1 MFKNFYKVKMVK
13 IIRPDKLIFIL
24 LISFLLL
31 TNSYYGE
38 YEINSSASSSFYYL
52 DIANTYPG
60 GMGIENGIQA
70 YIHGE
75 RFLISYLVGFLS
87 NLLNINSF
95 YIFQLF
101 TYFVI
106 SILVII
112 NYKIIN
118 KVIPE
123 KNYSLL
129 FFSLFLLNPYITR
142 FSLSNPVMLNDLIF
156 ILSISLL
163 FWSFLD
169 KKNIL
174 FYSSLFLAIISR
186 QTSVLII
193 LALIFSLV
201 LPYKNEFINL
211 KKIFFSILLF
221 IINYFISQKYLDI
234 SNINI
239 FYKFQFF
246 GLIDFFQK
254 DFEILIFL
262 KFLFLPF
269 LSFGLLFAVIIF
281 LLIKKK
287 IFLRINEKNVFFI
300 IVLILFVAQ
309 PFIAGPLVAGKN
321 IIRLSTH
328 GYTPIIFLLC
338 LNLKNLGNLPKK
350 ISLIFFTIMVVWS
363 LHPTFSNIKI
373 FELLKKFL
381 NY

>member
-373 FELLKKFL
+373 FELLTKFL

>member
-1 MFKNFYKVKMVK
+1 MAK

-38 YEINSSASSSFYYL
+38 YEINASASSSFYYL

-129 FFSLFLLNPYITR
+129 FFYLFLLNPYITR

-174 FYSSLFLAIISR
+174 FYSSLFLNKYS
-186 QTSVLII
+186 QGN
-193 LALIFSLV
+193 FS
-201 LPYKNEFINL
+201 PGSF
-211 KKIFFSILLF
+211 
-221 IINYFISQKYLDI
+221 
-234 SNINI
+234 
-239 FYKFQFF
+239 
-246 GLIDFFQK
+246 
-254 DFEILIFL
+254 
-262 KFLFLPF
+262 FLF
-269 LSFGLLFAVIIF
+269 GA
-281 LLIKKK
+281 
-287 IFLRINEKNVFFI
+287 
-300 IVLILFVAQ
+300 
-309 PFIAGPLVAGKN
+309 
-321 IIRLSTH
+321 
-328 GYTPIIFLLC
+328 
-338 LNLKNLGNLPKK
+338 
-350 ISLIFFTIMVVWS
+350 IS
-363 LHPTFSNIKI
+363 
-373 FELLKKFL
+373 E
-381 NY
+381 

>member
-1 MFKNFYKVKMVK
+1 MAK

-38 YEINSSASSSFYYL
+38 YEINASASSSFYYL

-60 GMGIENGIQA
+60 GMGIENSIQA

-373 FELLKKFL
+373 FELLTKFL